1 MPKRSPSTRSDGNP
15 PSTRFPLATGPIAGA
30 LAGALVGL
38 ADGARAAWL
47 VGADG
52 RSLVASALLAASADA
67 LLGTLGGGL
76 VELTIRL
83 ALWGRRVP
91 APRAARMAAWS
102 VVGGVVVL
110 LLWKSRAPLH
120 GRSLTVRS
128 LRVAAVASLA
138 PWLLARAA
146 RARFAIPAPAAIA
159 IAVLVFVVPAT
170 AALATSWG
178 DNLRFAPW

>member
-1 MPKRSPSTRSDGNP
+1 M
-15 PSTRFPLATGPIAGA
+15 
-30 LAGALVGL
+30 
-38 ADGARAAWL
+38 
-47 VGADG
+47 
-52 RSLVASALLAASADA
+52 
-67 LLGTLGGGL
+67 
-76 VELTIRL
+76 
-83 ALWGRRVP
+83 
-91 APRAARMAAWS
+91 
-102 VVGGVVVL
+102 
-110 LLWKSRAPLH
+110 LWKSRAPLH

-178 DNLRFAPW
+178 DNLRFAPWIDIGAGAAILSVGIVLAFGLRRRLPRRPLTRFAAAFGALGLAVGVLLPVSASESARNSA